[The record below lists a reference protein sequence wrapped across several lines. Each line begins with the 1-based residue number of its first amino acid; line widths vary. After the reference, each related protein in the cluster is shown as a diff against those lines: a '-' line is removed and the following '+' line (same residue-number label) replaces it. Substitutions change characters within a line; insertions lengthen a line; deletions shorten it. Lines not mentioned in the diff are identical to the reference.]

1 LVYSGIIVLADQ
13 IRGDASLAIKELRQA
28 GVAKIILPTGDRPML
43 QLLSVMGSQMA
54 GYWAILR
61 RN

>member
-28 GVAKIILPTGDRPML
+28 GVAKIILPTGDRL
-43 QLLSVMGSQMA
+43 DVATAVSDVLADG
-54 GYWAILR
+54 GILGDPAP
-61 RN
+61 

>member
-28 GVAKIILPTGDRPML
+28 GVAKIILPTGHRLDVATAVSDGL
-43 QLLSVMGSQMA
+43 ADG
-54 GYWAILR
+54 GILGDLAP
-61 RN
+61 